1 MILKA
6 RPPAATPA
14 APAAAA
20 GDAAAGGTEARLLC
34 GRHVFALE
42 VIPLAVVLE
51 EGGEAERLRLRVEEL
66 QNSSD
71 AGAAAVAGGGRCLRR
86 RI

>member
-1 MILKA
+1 M
-6 RPPAATPA
+6 
-14 APAAAA
+14 
-20 GDAAAGGTEARLLC
+20 
-34 GRHVFALE
+34 FALE